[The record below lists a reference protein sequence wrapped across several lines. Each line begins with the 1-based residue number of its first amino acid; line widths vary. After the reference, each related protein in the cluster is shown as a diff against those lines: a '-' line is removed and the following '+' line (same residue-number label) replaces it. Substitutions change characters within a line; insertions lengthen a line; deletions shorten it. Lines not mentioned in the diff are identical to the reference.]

1 MVIGQNHQQTLGCF
15 SNRTPTSLVLLH
27 TTYTCAFKPVC
38 LLSHNWLYTPDC
50 KALKGMNWCR
60 GQGEA
65 LNIDRRDLYARL
77 YACIPELA
85 LLPLQ
90 PDDGSLDDLLSQGKA
105 LLPHTSQMSSVDIV
119 NDASNKKCA
128 VK

>member
-1 MVIGQNHQQTLGCF
+1 MSHHTL
-15 SNRTPTSLVLLH
+15 
-27 TTYTCAFKPVC
+27 
-38 LLSHNWLYTPDC
+38 DC
-50 KALKGMNWCR
+50 KVLSEMFWCR

-90 PDDGSLDDLLSQGKA
+90 PDDGNLDDLLSQGKA
-105 LLPHTSQMSSVDIV
+105 LPTHTSQMSSVDMLKTQGIRNV
-119 NDASNKKCA
+119 L
-128 VK
+128 

>member
-1 MVIGQNHQQTLGCF
+1 M
-15 SNRTPTSLVLLH
+15 
-27 TTYTCAFKPVC
+27 
-38 LLSHNWLYTPDC
+38 SHNWLHTPDC
-50 KALKGMNWCR
+50 KVLNEICWCR

-90 PDDGSLDDLLSQGKA
+90 PDEGSFDDLLSQGKLCRI
-105 LLPHTSQMSSVDIV
+105 LLFAGIV
-119 NDASNKKCA
+119 NISMLLCA
-128 VK
+128 CDSARLVRNEGTIA

>member
-1 MVIGQNHQQTLGCF
+1 MIHRLPRAAHPNIQDVVSWDRKVCDIFLK
-15 SNRTPTSLVLLH
+15 L
-27 TTYTCAFKPVC
+27 VC
-38 LLSHNWLYTPDC
+38 LLDIPPCCAKLHIW
-50 KALKGMNWCR
+50 GWCR

-90 PDDGSLDDLLSQGKA
+90 PDDGNLDDLLSQGKA
-105 LLPHTSQMSSVDIV
+105 LPPHTSQMSSVDMLTTQ
-119 NDASNKKCA
+119 A
-128 VK
+128 VRLVQ

>member
-1 MVIGQNHQQTLGCF
+1 MSDESQLAPHPRLQGINE
-15 SNRTPTSLVLLH
+15 
-27 TTYTCAFKPVC
+27 TC
-38 LLSHNWLYTPDC
+38 
-50 KALKGMNWCR
+50 WCR

-90 PDDGSLDDLLSQGKA
+90 PDDGNLDNLLSQGKL
-105 LLPHTSQMSSVDIV
+105 LLPQTCQTRCILLVACIMNICMLL
-119 NDASNKKCA
+119 CA
-128 VK
+128 CDSTRLACK